1 MKRKPDVGE
10 ERKKL
15 VSPDNNEKMSGGHKA
30 SGRKRKSI
38 EIYIV
43 CTLLVSDS
51 WKTAGLALVSEWLA
65 GKTQ

>member
-1 MKRKPDVGE
+1 MRKQL
-10 ERKKL
+10 K
-15 VSPDNNEKMSGGHKA
+15 NECLLLMFYFA
-30 SGRKRKSI
+30 IFLKRKSI